1 MKTFSYP
8 YTCPDIDRNIESF
21 KDSLESLLNNLSNDL
36 NPLFYNSPEY
46 EDFILSYKN
55 QVYKIAEPIFENVR
69 DCNSTMRDEID
80 RHEKELFDRIEE
92 LEDEKRNLE
101 QQINDLEKENET
113 LQEQISDLENENM
126 FLEKQLD
133 DKEY

>member
-21 KDSLESLLNNLSNDL
+21 QDSLESLLNDLSNEL

-46 EDFILSYKN
+46 KDFIWSYKN
-55 QVYKIAEPIFENVR
+55 DIYRIAEPIFENVR

-80 RHEKELFDRIEE
+80 KHEKELFDRIEE
-92 LEDEKRNLE
+92 LEEEKRILE
-101 QQINDLEKENET
+101 QQV
-113 LQEQISDLENENM
+113 SDLEGENS
-126 FLEKQLD
+126 FLQSQLE

>member
-1 MKTFSYP
+1 M
-8 YTCPDIDRNIESF
+8 
-21 KDSLESLLNNLSNDL
+21 
-36 NPLFYNSPEY
+36 
-46 EDFILSYKN
+46 SYKN

-101 QQINDLEKENET
+101 QQLSDLEKEKET
-113 LQEQISDLENENM
+113 LEDENN
-126 FLEKQLD
+126 FLQRQLD

>member
-21 KDSLESLLNNLSNDL
+21 KDSLELLLNHLSSDL

-46 EDFILSYKN
+46 KDFILSYKN
-55 QVYKIAEPIFENVR
+55 EVYKIAEPIFENVR
-69 DCNSTMRDEID
+69 YCNSAMRDEID
-80 RHEKELFDRIEE
+80 RHEKELFDIIEE

-101 QQINDLEKENET
+101 QQLSDFEKEKET
-113 LQEQISDLENENM
+113 LEYENN
-126 FLEKQLD
+126 FLQRQLD

>member
-21 KDSLESLLNNLSNDL
+21 KDSLELLLNHLSSDL

-46 EDFILSYKN
+46 KDFILSYKN
-55 QVYKIAEPIFENVR
+55 EVYKIAEPIFENVR

-80 RHEKELFDRIEE
+80 KHEKELFDRIEE
-92 LEDEKRNLE
+92 LEEEKRILE
-101 QQINDLEKENET
+101 QQV
-113 LQEQISDLENENM
+113 SDLEDKNN
-126 FLEKQLD
+126 FLQSQLD

>member
-8 YTCPDIDRNIESF
+8 YTCLDIDRNIESF
-21 KDSLESLLNNLSNDL
+21 KDSLESLLNDLSNEL

-46 EDFILSYKN
+46 KDFIWSYKN
-55 QVYKIAEPIFENVR
+55 DIYRIAEPIFENVR

-80 RHEKELFDRIEE
+80 KHEKELFDRIEE
-92 LEDEKRNLE
+92 LEEEKRILE
-101 QQINDLEKENET
+101 QQLSDLEKEKET
-113 LQEQISDLENENM
+113 LEDKND
-126 FLEKQLD
+126 FLKRQLD